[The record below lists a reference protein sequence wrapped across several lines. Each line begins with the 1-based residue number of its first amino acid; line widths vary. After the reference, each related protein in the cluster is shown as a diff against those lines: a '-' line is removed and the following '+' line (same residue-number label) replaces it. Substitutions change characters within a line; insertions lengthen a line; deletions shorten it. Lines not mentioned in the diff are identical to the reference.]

1 MRPIRSMLFIPANRA
16 SWIERSP
23 TFGADAIIL
32 DLEDSVP
39 VHDKEV
45 ARKNAASM
53 IASLANAGQRVY
65 IRINR
70 LKHIY
75 DFDDILAVT
84 ISGTEGIMLPKVSSL
99 EDIQLA
105 DALVGEAEFR
115 HGLAPGSVV
124 LAPVL
129 ETAGGVVKAYDIASH
144 PRVASLVAASAKN
157 GDVAR
162 SLGFQWTQE
171 GLETIYMRS
180 SSVAAARAAGKL
192 AIGGLWQDVHDI
204 AGLETWAKG
213 NRQLGFHGELALHPS
228 NVAVIN
234 KVYTPSDEEYA
245 YYSRMIAAFEEAEKE
260 GRGALIFEGDHVDL
274 AHVETARSIIA
285 LYQEMNKK

>member
-1 MRPIRSMLFIPANRA
+1 MHPIRSMLFIPANRS
-16 SWIERSP
+16 SWIDRSP

-39 VHDKEV
+39 ARDKEL
-45 ARKNAASM
+45 ARNNAGAMVS
-53 IASLANAGQRVY
+53 SLADAGQRVY

-70 LKHIY
+70 LKCMY

-84 ISGTEGIMLPKVSSL
+84 VPGVEGIMLPKVSGI
-99 EDIQLA
+99 EDILLA
-105 DALVGEAEFR
+105 DALIGEAEFR
-115 HGLAPGSVV
+115 QGLKHGSVV

-129 ETAGGVVKAYDIASH
+129 ETARGVVKAYEIASH
-144 PRVASLVAASAKN
+144 PRVASIVAASAKN

-171 GLETIYMRS
+171 GSETFYMRS
-180 SSVAAARAAGKL
+180 SSVSAARAAGKL
-192 AIGGLWQDVHDI
+192 AIGGLWQDVHDTV
-204 AGLETWAKG
+204 GLEKWVKG

-234 KVYTPSDEEYA
+234 DVYTPSDDELA
-245 YYSRMIAAFEEAEKE
+245 YYSRMIAAFEDAEKE
-260 GRGALIFEGDHVDL
+260 GRGALMFEGDHIDL
-274 AHVETARSIIA
+274 AHVETARSIIS
-285 LYQEMNKK
+285 LYQEIETK